1 MLCAMSAARRV
12 FLSHT
17 SELRRL
23 PAGRSF
29 VVAAEQAVLRSGDAI
44 ADMKYFTARDET
56 PAQVCRDAVGN
67 ADVYVA
73 LVGFRYGS
81 PVADRPEVSYTELE
95 FAEATEKGLP
105 RLVFLLSEDTP
116 GTRELLVDP
125 THADRQG
132 VFRARLAAE
141 SGLTIATVTTP
152 EELETVLFQALSEL
166 PSAVSAPPPVGR
178 VWNLPARNLTFI
190 GRAGLLARL
199 GEVLRGGGPA
209 VVQAL
214 HGMGGIGK
222 TALAIEYAHRHAGEY
237 DVAWWVSAEDPALI
251 GDRLAELARALG
263 LVDTDP
269 AGVAVSRLLGA
280 LQARRRWL
288 LIYDNA
294 EDPAALV
301 PYLPGGEGHV
311 LITSRNPD
319 WQELAA
325 PLEVNV
331 FTLTESQAVLRGRVP
346 RLTEDDATQ
355 LADALEHLPLALTQA
370 AAYLAETGMTPGR
383 YLELLRQRAAELL
396 SRGRPKTYPV
406 SLAASWGLA
415 VDLLAAFRR
424 GERSTGLHRPDR
436 GAAPACA
443 GPGRDRQ
450 PATAPAGTS
459 HPAHTSPQH
468 HHQLPR
474 REHQIHGAAA
484 AASGS
489 RCRSLEQPG
498 DLAHLASTT
507 VPRARR
513 HRYRR

>member
-1 MLCAMSAARRV
+1 MPHLAPTRPAAAGMLCAMSAARRV

-251 GDRLAELARALG
+251 GDRLAELAR
-263 LVDTDP
+263 TTMP
-269 AGVAVSRLLGA
+269 KIPPRWSRICPE
-280 LQARRRWL
+280 AR
-288 LIYDNA
+288 
-294 EDPAALV
+294 
-301 PYLPGGEGHV
+301 
-311 LITSRNPD
+311 
-319 WQELAA
+319 
-325 PLEVNV
+325 
-331 FTLTESQAVLRGRVP
+331 
-346 RLTEDDATQ
+346 
-355 LADALEHLPLALTQA
+355 
-370 AAYLAETGMTPGR
+370 GM
-383 YLELLRQRAAELL
+383 
-396 SRGRPKTYPV
+396 
-406 SLAASWGLA
+406 
-415 VDLLAAFRR
+415 
-424 GERSTGLHRPDR
+424 
-436 GAAPACA
+436 C
-443 GPGRDRQ
+443 
-450 PATAPAGTS
+450 
-459 HPAHTSPQH
+459 
-468 HHQLPR
+468 
-474 REHQIHGAAA
+474 
-484 AASGS
+484 
-489 RCRSLEQPG
+489 
-498 DLAHLASTT
+498 
-507 VPRARR
+507 
-513 HRYRR
+513 